1 MDPRTGAVLW
11 RANKA
16 AFPLMARGHRL
27 LALLPQVPG
36 TQGWRL
42 GVLDVRSGVILS
54 RFPIWGGGGGA
65 VGDGLGSS
73 TGMEAFSV
81 QGRDYVVW
89 RSRRTHVSGAY
100 MPQRQPEPVYR
111 DSGMAEVD
119 LFRGT
124 LIPVSEEMPDRS
136 LKIQVNP
143 EGGYHTEPFDV
154 DGVTA
159 VASTDHVSGKV
170 QLVLRRTRDAAALPD
185 VVLCEPPGGSVGVQV
200 SADRRYVAGS
210 CPDPATVPRYHYGVV
225 VHSTVTGER
234 VGRLVSAAWPAA
246 FVVWNGLLLYFFPD
260 SVHVGSFSAG
270 KELFAW
276 PVKDLRYH
284 GPYPP

>member
-1 MDPRTGAVLW
+1 
-11 RANKA
+11 
-16 AFPLMARGHRL
+16 
-27 LALLPQVPG
+27 
-36 TQGWRL
+36 
-42 GVLDVRSGVILS
+42 
-54 RFPIWGGGGGA
+54 
-65 VGDGLGSS
+65 
-73 TGMEAFSV
+73 MEAFSV

-100 MPQRQPEPVYR
+100 MPERHEPVYR